1 MDSPQPVTDAT
12 AWSLAAAYIEAWN
25 ERDREAWLDV
35 LHPELEFHPSAL
47 VDTGVVYHG
56 VDGVADYFDDLIAS
70 ERPERANIAGLRRIS
85 PDRFLIELDL
95 LIDGK
100 PVSAACVLF
109 QVRDG
114 KFVYTAG
121 YLSDAATL
129 TFIGVIP
136 EDSPAVSPA

>member
-1 MDSPQPVTDAT
+1 MDSSQPVTDAT

-25 ERDREAWLDV
+25 ARDREAWLDV

-47 VDTGVVYHG
+47 VDTGIVYHG
-56 VDGVADYFDDLIAS
+56 VDGAADYFDELITS
-70 ERPERANIAGLRRIS
+70 GRPEQAKIARLRRIS

-100 PVSAACVLF
+100 SVSAACVVF

-114 KFVYTAG
+114 RFAYTAG

-136 EDSPAVSPA
+136 EDAPAVSPA